1 MKISFNGSNVV
12 NFAVLLALFAAKT
25 ALSLGGSDDGG
36 GGAETILNHGSSSPT
51 LSTSVPPGHAPT
63 AIINNNSTSTV
74 TTTPSLFAVN
84 DGEDDGGGDGGT
96 PSHDALI
103 IGLGVTLLVLAIIG
117 LATFSLYRR
126 FQNGGN
132 GGRGW
137 GRWLLRRGN
146 RPTHNG
152 TEIPAPA
159 RRPNRSPFHPIA
171 SGILHQSLPQRRD
184 EVVMGIPLPS
194 NSRPEAAAAAAAADY
209 ANMAIPTI
217 SVSLPSASD
226 WGYANEYAM
235 MGSSPTSYIPPTSP
249 PPFELGGSYT
259 LPVELPTPAS
269 SNNSSNC
276 GYDVDAVNVE
286 DVEDDEHEPC
296 DPQTR
301 YSSISTSTTIGGHLS
316 PQDQSSEVR
325 PPQLPQN
332 YINTYKDGDVSMTP
346 VGDGTP
352 PVN

>member
-1 MKISFNGSNVV
+1 M
-12 NFAVLLALFAAKT
+12 
-25 ALSLGGSDDGG
+25 
-36 GGAETILNHGSSSPT
+36 
-51 LSTSVPPGHAPT
+51 
-63 AIINNNSTSTV
+63 
-74 TTTPSLFAVN
+74 
-84 DGEDDGGGDGGT
+84 
-96 PSHDALI
+96 
-103 IGLGVTLLVLAIIG
+103 IGLGMTLLVLAIIG
-117 LATFSLYRR
+117 YATFSLYRR
-126 FQNGGN
+126 FQNGGY
-132 GGRGW
+132 GGMGW
-137 GRWLLRRGN
+137 GRWSLRRGPP
-146 RPTHNG
+146 RSLSTYNG
-152 TEIPAPA
+152 MEIPASA
-159 RRPNRSPFHPIA
+159 RRPIRSPFHPNTSA
-171 SGILHQSLPQRRD
+171 ILHHSLPSSSSMPQRQRG
-184 EVVMGIPLPS
+184 VVVGIPLPPS
-194 NSRPEAAAAAAAADY
+194 PRPEADDN
-209 ANMAIPTI
+209 ANVAIPTI